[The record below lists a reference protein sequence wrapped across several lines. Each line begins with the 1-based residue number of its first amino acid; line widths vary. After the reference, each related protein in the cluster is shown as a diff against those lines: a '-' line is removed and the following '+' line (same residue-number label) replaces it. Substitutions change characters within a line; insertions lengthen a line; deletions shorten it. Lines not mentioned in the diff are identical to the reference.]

1 MWSMWNAPSD
11 LDYYSQS
18 GFSGDEPDEEQ
29 DAELEPPDEEFEA
42 HEPGPESPTEEK
54 GEQQ

>member
-1 MWSMWNAPSD
+1 MWNAPSD
-11 LDYYSQS
+11 RDYYGQS

-29 DAELEPPDEEFEA
+29 DAELEPPDEDFEA
-42 HEPGPESPTEEK
+42 HEPGPESPAEEK